1 MYKVTIKA
9 GMPVKTSIII
19 LTYNELELTKKCLA
33 SIERYTDKDKIELI
47 IVDNGSS
54 DGTREYISNLPD
66 VKVILNEKNLGFA
79 KGCNQGIE
87 AAGGENLLFLNNDTM
102 VTKNWLTSMLR
113 VLYHSEKAGMVGPV
127 SNYVSGAQ
135 MIHDAYQSLDELES
149 FAEAYCAR
157 EKHHTK
163 RVLRLVGFCLLV
175 KKSVIE
181 DSGPFDEQFGYGSF
195 EDDDLCLRALQ
206 KGYSLH
212 IALDAFVHHHGHAT
226 FTANQDININ
236 QLYSENRQRFTE
248 KWGTDFTYFT
258 HPRPEIA
265 ELVPRE
271 AKRILDVGCGA
282 GATGLELQNRQ
293 PCELYG
299 IELHPLAAQ
308 AAKGHYE
315 AVLQEDVEKVK
326 LPYPEGF
333 FDCIIFADILEHLK
347 DPWRV
352 IETYSSY
359 LSPAGSIVCSIPNIS
374 HAEALFPLLLGDWTY
389 RDAGILD
396 RTHLR
401 FFTPQTVRTLF
412 PEETFDV
419 KKQSYTYVHVD
430 ERVQLFLQEITRMA
444 QSMQF
449 PVTQLPEQSRIYQI
463 LLRVEKTR

>member
-1 MYKVTIKA
+1 M
-9 GMPVKTSIII
+9 KTSIII

-33 SIERYTDKDKIELI
+33 SINKYTDQEEIELI

-54 DGTREYISNLPD
+54 DGTKDYLSKLQD
-66 VKVILNEKNLGFA
+66 AKVILNEKNLGFA

-87 AAGGENLLFLNNDTM
+87 AAAGDNLLFLNNDTM
-102 VTKNWLTSMLR
+102 VTKNWLSNMLR
-113 VLYHSEKAGMVGPV
+113 VLYQSEQTGMVGPV

-135 MIHDAYQSLDELES
+135 MLPDTYQTLEEMEP
-149 FAEAYCAR
+149 FAEAYCER
-157 EKHHTK
+157 EKHKTK

-175 KKSVIE
+175 KRDVIE
-181 DSGPFDEQFGYGSF
+181 EIGPFDERFGYGSF

-206 KGYSLH
+206 KGYSLE

-236 QLYSENRQRFTE
+236 DLYMENRQRFTE

-265 ELVPRE
+265 ALVPPE

-282 GATGLELQNRQ
+282 GATGLELMNRQ
-293 PCELYG
+293 SCELYG
-299 IELHPLAAQ
+299 VELHPLAAK
-308 AAKGHYE
+308 AAKGHYQ
-315 AVLQEDVEKVK
+315 AVLEEDVEEVK

-333 FDCIIFADILEHLK
+333 FDCMIFADILEHLK
-347 DPWRV
+347 DPWSV
-352 IETYSSY
+352 IQSY
-359 LSPAGSIVCSIPNIS
+359 AAHLSPAGSIVCSIPNIS
-374 HAEALFPLLLGDWTY
+374 HAEALFPLLLGEWNY

-401 FFTPQTVRTLF
+401 FFTPQTVHTLF
-412 PEETFDV
+412 PQDQFEV
-419 KKQSYTYVHVD
+419 KKQTYTYVHVD
-430 ERVQLFLQEITRMA
+430 GRVQLFLQEITRLA
-444 QSMQF
+444 QAMQF

-463 LLRVEKTR
+463 LLRVEKKH